1 MKLFSDINQIIF
13 ILMILIS
20 MNFILMTHPL
30 SMGLMLL
37 IQTILI
43 SLLCGMMYYTYWFSY
58 ILFLVMIGGMLIL
71 FIYMTSLASNEL
83 FNLNMNTVIFM
94 MIIFS
99 LMLSLSYFYDNF
111 MFLIKNF
118 EVNNIN
124 NLINNENS
132 FNLIKLYNN
141 PTMNITMM
149 VINYLLL
156 TLIIVVKIT
165 DISYGPLRQKN

>member
-1 MKLFSDINQIIF
+1 MNQIIF
-13 ILMILIS
+13 ITSIMIA

-37 IQTILI
+37 IQTILV

-83 FNLNMNTVIFM
+83 FNLSINNFIITMFIFM
-94 MIIFS
+94 
-99 LMLSLSYFYDNF
+99 LMLMMSYFYDNF
-111 MFLIKNF
+111 LFLIKNF
-118 EVNNIN
+118 EMTSIN
-124 NLINNENS
+124 SLMINDENAY
-132 FNLIKLYNN
+132 NLIKLYNN

>member
-1 MKLFSDINQIIF
+1 MNQIIF
-13 ILMILIS
+13 ITSIMIA

-37 IQTILI
+37 IQTILV

-83 FNLNMNTVIFM
+83 FNLNVNNFIITLFIF
-94 MIIFS
+94 FL
-99 LMLSLSYFYDNF
+99 LMTMSYFYDNF
-111 MFLIKNF
+111 LFLIKNF
-118 EVNNIN
+118 ETNSIN
-124 NLINNENS
+124 NLINNENAY
-132 FNLIKLYNN
+132 NLIKLYNN
-141 PTMNITMM
+141 PTMNITLM